1 MSEVSEI
8 LAKLNNEIDSLKR
21 AALGESRPEEVA
33 YISKI
38 LEILKPVQHVLST
51 HAVIDIDAAKASE
64 NGCFSTGAYEESRTI
79 QSELDRLTHTEVTT

>member
-8 LAKLNNEIDSLKR
+8 LQSIQDQIGIELFPKSAMANPDSPNVLLLKR
-21 AALGESRPEEVA
+21 CQALLQS
-33 YISKI
+33 
-38 LEILKPVQHVLST
+38 

-79 QSELDRLTHTEVTT
+79 QSELDRLTPTKVVT